1 MLKMPLPSTVE
12 TLVTWTPLLALV
24 ARSLAMEWTSLGL
37 EGREMALKAAI
48 RLPRLSGDD
57 GAAVQRP
64 IH

>member
-1 MLKMPLPSTVE
+1 
-12 TLVTWTPLLALV
+12 
-24 ARSLAMEWTSLGL
+24 MEWTSLGL

-57 GAAVQRP
+57 SAAVQRP